1 MGIATSGNRQE
12 HRGTVG
18 AAPFSIRAP
27 GERSVTKVLIFKSM
41 SLDGFIAGPDDE
53 IGPLHDWLFA
63 SRPAGKGSWEAAEG
77 KTERFFGPEGVN
89 KDILLAGMAVEG
101 ATVVGRRT
109 YDVAHGW
116 AGKPPGHG
124 PYFVM
129 THNPP
134 PRDEVS
140 SAFTFVT
147 DGIESAVARARA
159 ASRSGQVDLMGA
171 NVIQQGL
178 RAGLVDEIVVQV
190 IPVLLGR
197 GIRLFDQL
205 GARHIALNRTRV
217 EAGPGGVTHLFYD
230 VVR

>member
-1 MGIATSGNRQE
+1 MS
-12 HRGTVG
+12 
-18 AAPFSIRAP
+18 
-27 GERSVTKVLIFKSM
+27 KVLIFKSM

-53 IGPLHDWLFA
+53 IGPLHDWLFTA
-63 SRPAGKGSWEAAEG
+63 RPAGKGGWDEAEG

-89 KDILLAGMAVEG
+89 KDILTSAMAIEG

-116 AGKPPGHG
+116 GGKPPGHG

-129 THNPP
+129 THTPP
-134 PRDEVS
+134 PADEVS

-147 DGIESAVARARA
+147 DGIESSVRQATA

-178 RAGLVDEIVVQV
+178 RAGLVDEIVVQI
-190 IPVLLGR
+190 IPVLLGH
-197 GIRLFDQL
+197 GTRLFDHL
-205 GARHIALNRTRV
+205 GAEHITLNRTRV

>member
-1 MGIATSGNRQE
+1 M
-12 HRGTVG
+12 
-18 AAPFSIRAP
+18 
-27 GERSVTKVLIFKSM
+27 TKVIIFKSM
-41 SLDGFIAGPDDE
+41 SLDGFISGPDDD
-53 IGPLHDWLFA
+53 IGPLHDWLFTA
-63 SRPAGKGSWEAAEG
+63 KPAGKGNWEAAEG

-89 KDILLAGMAVEG
+89 RDILMAGMAVEG

-109 YDVAHGW
+109 YDVAGGW
-116 AGKPPGHG
+116 GGRPPGLG

-134 PRDEVS
+134 PADKVS

-147 DGIESAVARARA
+147 DGIESAVARALA
-159 ASRSGQVDLMGA
+159 ASKSGQVDLMGA

-190 IPVLLGR
+190 IPVLLGQ

-205 GARHIALNRTRV
+205 GSEPVNLNRTRV

>member
-1 MGIATSGNRQE
+1 M
-12 HRGTVG
+12 
-18 AAPFSIRAP
+18 
-27 GERSVTKVLIFKSM
+27 TKVLIFKSM

-53 IGPLHDWLFA
+53 IDPLHDWLFA
-63 SRPAGKGSWEAAEG
+63 TRPARREAGGWQRAEG

-89 KDILLAGMAVEG
+89 KELLMAGMAIEG

-109 YDVAHGW
+109 WDVAHGW
-116 AGKPPGHG
+116 GGRPPGHG
-124 PYFVM
+124 PYFVL

-134 PRDEVS
+134 PRDEIS

-147 DGIESAVARARA
+147 DGVESAVRQALA

-178 RAGLVDEIVVQV
+178 RAGLVDEIVVQI

-197 GIRLFDQL
+197 GIRLFDHL
-205 GARHIALNRTRV
+205 GPAHINLNRTRV
-217 EAGPGGVTHLFYD
+217 EAGPSGVTHLFYD